1 MLFMWVRIFA
11 EEFYTSGLTWLSFM
25 KKKVDLSR
33 ISYLEYEIH
42 VCINK
47 LVVLNIFS
55 GFFQTEFDQTLDVL
69 N

>member
-1 MLFMWVRIFA
+1 
-11 EEFYTSGLTWLSFM
+11 M
-25 KKKVDLSR
+25 KKKMDLSI

-42 VCINK
+42 VGINK